1 MNPISD
7 DDSRA
12 FREAMEGV
20 RPLETDTREPARR
33 PKSPVARFR
42 RQDDR
47 AVLDESLASDPEHAS
62 GTGQDLAYR
71 SARVSQA
78 VFRKLRRGGFA
89 LRQEIDLHGLTS
101 HEARE
106 ALDGFLKEAVDSG
119 WQCVRIIHGKGHR
132 SGHRGP
138 VLKRKVGKWLQNRD
152 SVLAY
157 CSARPVDG
165 GTGALYVLLDAR

>member
-1 MNPISD
+1 MSTMSD

-20 RPLETDTREPARR
+20 RPLETDARERARR
-33 PKSPVARFR
+33 PKPPVARFR
-42 RQDDR
+42 RRDDK
-47 AVLDESLASDPEHAS
+47 AVLDESLASDPEFES

-71 SARVSQA
+71 SDRVSPA

-101 HEARE
+101 QEARE
-106 ALDGFLKEAVDSG
+106 ALDAFLKEAVDSG
-119 WQCVRIIHGKGHR
+119 WQCIKIIHGKGHR

-152 SVLAY
+152 AVLAY

-165 GTGALYVLLDAR
+165 GTGAIYVLLAAR